1 MTSARTMS
9 DVAQHNREIHENLDH
24 WQRKPQLREAYAEFY
39 RMIADRIADRP
50 AGPVVECGSGIGNLK
65 SVIPDA
71 VTTDLFPNP
80 WIDRVENVFAL
91 SMADN
96 SVAALILF
104 DVFHHLEYPGTA
116 LAEMRRVLAPGGK
129 VVLLEPAAGL
139 LGRIALGLFHH
150 EPLGLGETIV
160 WSAPAGWDP
169 HAVRYYAAQGNAWR
183 LFRRGERRENL
194 VGWQVREVVCFPA
207 LRWLLCGG
215 FRGPQLCPRF
225 ALPLVRL
232 VERGLAA
239 VPSLGASRMLV
250 VLEKPADGA
259 A

>member
-71 VTTDLFPNP
+71 VATDLFPNP

-150 EPLGLGETIV
+150 EPLGLGKTIT
-160 WSAPAGWDP
+160 WSAPVSWDP

-194 VGWQVREVVCFPA
+194 VGWRVRDVVCFPA

-232 VERGLAA
+232 AERGLAA
-239 VPSLGASRMLV
+239 APSLGASRMLV
-250 VLEKPADGA
+250 VLEKTADGA